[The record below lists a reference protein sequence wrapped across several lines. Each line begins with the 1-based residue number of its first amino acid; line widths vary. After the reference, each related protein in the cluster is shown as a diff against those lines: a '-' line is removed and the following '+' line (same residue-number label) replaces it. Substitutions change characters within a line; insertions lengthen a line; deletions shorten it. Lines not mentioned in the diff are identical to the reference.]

1 MSDRLDRIN
10 AFEKTF
16 RDYYA
21 PLCNYA
27 NKYINDWDAAQDIVQ
42 TTFLKLWNKWDALQ
56 SASSQKSYLF
66 TAVKNTLLDQFKKE
80 ERKAKR
86 EEVYNEL
93 IRDSESSLDN
103 YIIKSEIM
111 KSLDKVKPKVRK
123 IFILNKMEGLTYAEI
138 AQYLKISQRSVEDN
152 MSKALKSLR
161 KDLAGNELL
170 MK

>member
-1 MSDRLDRIN
+1 MSDRLDKIN

-27 NKYINDWDAAQDIVQ
+27 NKCINDWDAAQDIVQ
-42 TTFLKLWNKWDALQ
+42 TAFLKLWNKWDALQ
-56 SASSQKSYLF
+56 SASSQKSYMF
-66 TAVKNTLLDQFKKE
+66 AAVKNILLDQFKKE
-80 ERKAKR
+80 ERKAKK

-93 IRDSESSLDN
+93 IRDSESSLDS

-123 IFILNKMEGLTYAEI
+123 IFILNKMEGLTYPEI

-161 KDLAGNELL
+161 KDLARNELL